1 MAKVKKEKKKKTSK
15 KSGSKKGAII
25 IIIIA
30 ILISIATIIMTKLV
44 LWPRYQDY
52 KANKKKAQV
61 EQIDPSK
68 KEVGDIYEMDSFTVN
83 TYQSAGRRFAKI
95 KVSLATSDSD
105 VISELEKR
113 NPQIRDLLIKYY
125 RSKTV
130 ADLTHPSF
138 SDSSAAVLVEQINDI
153 ISTGKVTHLFY
164 QELLIQ

>member
-1 MAKVKKEKKKKTSK
+1 MAKKQKAKKEKPGKS
-15 KSGSKKGAII
+15 SGSKKGAII
-25 IIIIA
+25 IIIVA
-30 ILISIATIIMTKLV
+30 IVISIATIVLSKII
-44 LWPRYQDY
+44 LWPKYQEY
-52 KANKKKAQV
+52 QANKKKEQV
-61 EQIDPSK
+61 EQIVPAK
-68 KEVGDIYEMDSFTVN
+68 KEVGEIYEMDSFTVN

-95 KVSLATSDSD
+95 KVSLATADND

-113 NPQIRDLLIKYY
+113 NPQILDLLIKYY

-153 ISTGKVTHLFY
+153 LSNGKVTHLFY